1 MVSYFKYIWTSA
13 LARVTKFYAG
23 SGLIILL
30 VPASLLAQAST
41 DSLLM
46 ILQQAPA
53 DTNKV
58 ILLNQ
63 ISRSFIYDDPRQAL
77 QYARQA
83 DSLARSLDY
92 KRGHVLALN
101 RMGSAYWS
109 LGDLE
114 QGLSYFIQ
122 SRELAEEI
130 NDRYLIGKNIG
141 NMGIIYGA
149 AGNHKQAI
157 QYYRQSLP
165 IFRQLQNQERLAVTY
180 NNLGKSHMEL
190 GQYDSAIYYLE
201 LAEPL
206 AKSQPNSLLS
216 YIYIKMAEVWL
227 RQKVY
232 ERASY
237 YLQITR
243 ELSVKYQDKRSLARV
258 NQMQAEIQLQEAGK
272 KEALNLSRAAVR
284 LADATA
290 SRELQYITYQTYS
303 SALAALSRYDSAYF
317 YQKRSSELRES
328 LQSESY
334 QGRLNLMQFDNQRE
348 EIGQLLLEK
357 GQEKIAREQQRAQ
370 IFLLYGLLI
379 VTAIL
384 IVALYR
390 SRNLKLKSN
399 KTLQH
404 RNEEIKD
411 QKENIARQAG
421 QLQELNNTKDKI
433 LSIISH
439 DLKSPLNSIAG
450 SLNLLQEGLISQ
462 EEFRTF
468 IPELNKNVSYTTSM
482 LDNLLHWAK
491 NQLGRGNNVN
501 RENINMRQLTLNKV
515 ELLSPQASQ
524 KGVSLQAEIDQPI
537 VVYADDIMIQIVLQ
551 NLISNAIKFC
561 NRGDRILVSA
571 QQKGQDCVVCISDT
585 GLGISQENLEKLFT
599 HESFTTRGTADE
611 KGTGLGLQLCQDFV
625 EKNGGKIWAE
635 SKLGEG
641 SSFYFS
647 LPAYNMEPQLH

>member
-1 MVSYFKYIWTSA
+1 MVSYFKYMWTSV
-13 LARVTKFYAG
+13 LARAARFYVG
-23 SGLIILL
+23 FSLILL
-30 VPASLLAQAST
+30 LPVSILAQSPA

-46 ILQQAPA
+46 LLQRAPA

-58 ILLNQ
+58 ALLNQ
-63 ISRSFIYDDPRQAL
+63 ASLSLIYDDPRQAL
-77 QYARQA
+77 QFALHA
-83 DSLARSLDY
+83 DSLALELDY
-92 KRGHVLALN
+92 VRGHILSLN
-101 RMGSAYWS
+101 RIGSAYWS

-114 QGLSYFIQ
+114 QGLSHFIQ

-149 AGNHKQAI
+149 AGNHEQAI

-165 IFRQLQNQERLAVTY
+165 IFQQLQNQERLAVTY

-201 LAEPL
+201 KAEPL
-206 AKSQPNSLLS
+206 AKSQTSSLLS
-216 YIYIKMAEVWL
+216 YIYIKMAEVWF
-227 RQKVY
+227 RQEAY
-232 ERASY
+232 EKASY
-237 YLQITR
+237 YLKMTR
-243 ELSVKYQDKRSLARV
+243 DLSIKFKDKRSLARV
-258 NQMQAEIQLQEAGK
+258 NQMQAEIQLQQDGK
-272 KEALNLSRAAVR
+272 EEALNLSRAAVR

-303 SALAALSRYDSAYF
+303 SALAALYQYDSAYF

-334 QGRLNLMQFDNQRE
+334 QERLNLMQFDNQRA
-348 EIGQLLLEK
+348 EIGQLLFEK
-357 GQEKIAREQQRAQ
+357 DQEKVAREQQRAQ
-370 IFLLYGLLI
+370 IFLLYGLLT

-384 IVALYR
+384 IIVLYR

-399 KTLQH
+399 RTLQH
-404 RNEEIKD
+404 RNEEIKE
-411 QKENIARQAG
+411 QKESIASQAE
-421 QLQELNNTKDKI
+421 QLQELNTTKDKI

-462 EEFRTF
+462 EEFHTF
-468 IPELNKNVSYTTSM
+468 IPDLSKNVSYTTSM

-501 RENINMRQLTLNKV
+501 RENINLRQMTLNKV

-524 KGVSLQAEIDQPI
+524 KGVQVEAKIDQPI

-561 NRGDRILVSA
+561 NRGDKILVSA
-571 QQKGQDCVVCISDT
+571 QQKGQDCVVCVSDT
-585 GLGISQENLEKLFT
+585 GLGISQDNLDKLFT
-599 HESFTTRGTADE
+599 HTSFTTRGTANE
-611 KGTGLGLQLCQDFV
+611 KGTGLGLQLCQDFI
-625 EKNGGKIWAE
+625 EKNSGKIWAE

-647 LPAYNMEPQLH
+647 LPVYNMEPQLQ